1 MADIT
6 MCQSITCDKRD
17 HCYRHRAIPDRF
29 QSYFAKDPS
38 DPEHGCEYFWD
49 MRPEERKED
58 E

>member
-17 HCYRHRAIPDRF
+17 HCYRHKAIPDRF
-29 QSYFAKDPS
+29 QSYFAKDQS

>member
-6 MCQSITCDKRD
+6 MCQSITCNKRD
-17 HCYRHRAIPDRF
+17 YCYRHRAVPDRF
-29 QSYFAKDPS
+29 QIFFAEDPS
-38 DPEHGCEYFWD
+38 DPENGCEYFWD